1 VTLSRI
7 PSIGLYP
14 IGFQQSLHRFS
25 ISPWTPSAVL
35 RDRAT
40 VAAATTG
47 KICTLIEVNS

>member
-7 PSIGLYP
+7 PSTGLYP
-14 IGFQQSLHRFS
+14 ISSQQSLHRFF

-40 VAAATTG
+40 VPTATTG
-47 KICTLIEVNS
+47 KICALIEVNS